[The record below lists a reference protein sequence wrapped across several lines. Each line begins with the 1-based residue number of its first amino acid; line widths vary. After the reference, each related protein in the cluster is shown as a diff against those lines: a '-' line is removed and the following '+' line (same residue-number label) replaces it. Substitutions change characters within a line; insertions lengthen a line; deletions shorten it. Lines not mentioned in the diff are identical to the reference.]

1 MVTFLPLLKLP
12 TLSPILSSDLI
23 MILISG
29 GRRTQL
35 IQKLESSHH
44 NYPLFYLHLYP
55 CAVTFSRHNGGS
67 IKVHGMRKKK
77 ERELLCG
84 QVRLQGEVGC
94 QSRGREDTAPWPS
107 HGSRCSLDWGSHKLV
122 HLNYSHQSL
131 FNKHFYCLH
140 YPLIPQCL
148 LIIPSGLRHKPCLY
162 TLWFLD
168 LYFI

>member
-67 IKVHGMRKKK
+67 MDDLEPTLPAIANSLRMY
-77 ERELLCG
+77 CF
-84 QVRLQGEVGC
+84 
-94 QSRGREDTAPWPS
+94 PS
-107 HGSRCSLDWGSHKLV
+107 
-122 HLNYSHQSL
+122 
-131 FNKHFYCLH
+131 
-140 YPLIPQCL
+140 PLICSRTL
-148 LIIPSGLRHKPCLY
+148 L
-162 TLWFLD
+162 
-168 LYFI
+168 